1 VHRPVA
7 RLIVAR
13 DIPQRDQGSFIRHG
27 RSRRK

>member
-7 RLIVAR
+7 RLIMAR

-27 RSRRK
+27 RSRCK